1 MGLQRRPG
9 GVRSEGN
16 YLANVSDLV
25 SALMFVFI
33 LTLAVFALRLADVT
47 ADIARVTE
55 ELTSNRVTQASIL
68 HDVRERLEDAGM
80 RVEVVPEQGVLR
92 LSENAINFPFGG
104 ETPIDRQNVGRLARV
119 LADVI
124 PCFASPSTESVAATP
139 RPEEDREAADRSHC
153 QLPDA
158 KPRYQCPGLPG
169 RLDTVLIEGH
179 TDGVP
184 VARGL
189 RFRSNLELA
198 SMRAANVHRMI
209 VACEPEIERMVN
221 SYGASI
227 LSTSGYGS
235 ARPVGADHLA
245 AENRRIDLRFL
256 LEPPVADEATERAIQ
271 NEVSDRYEPP
281 RR

>member
-1 MGLQRRPG
+1 MVLRRPG
-9 GVRSEGN
+9 ARSEGN

-47 ADIARVTE
+47 ADFARVTE
-55 ELTSNRVTQASIL
+55 ELTSNQVTQASIL
-68 HDVRERLEDAGM
+68 HDMEERLEDAGM
-80 RVEVVPEQGVLR
+80 RVEVIPEQGVLR

-104 ETPIDRQNVGRLARV
+104 EAPINRENVGRLARV
-119 LADVI
+119 LAEVV
-124 PCFASPSTESVAATP
+124 PCFTSEMSVG
-139 RPEEDREAADRSHC
+139 PEESQALDEEVDRAHCQEAADT
-153 QLPDA
+153 
-158 KPRYQCPGLPG
+158 PRYECPGLPG
-169 RLDTVLIEGH
+169 RLDTILIEGH

-189 RFRSNLELA
+189 RFRSNLELS

-209 VACEPEIERMVN
+209 VACEPDIERMVN
-221 SYGASI
+221 SYGVSI

-235 ARPVGADHLA
+235 ARPAGEDLFA

-256 LEPPVADEATERAIQ
+256 LEPPAAEEETEARAVQ
-271 NEVSDRYEPP
+271 DEVSDRYAPSRP
-281 RR
+281 